1 MIPLWGGYWWVMGG
15 KGWVWVVMGGYWWS
29 SVVGLTGATAD
40 VFFGIVLVNISEKET
55 HTSRTLCVCM

>member
-1 MIPLWGGYWWVMGG
+1 MGG